1 MLFLQTNAVA
11 NALNSAEWVFPTA
24 EIFHIVG
31 FGIAIGTIAVIDLS
45 LMGVGLQR
53 KSTPQ
58 LLRYT
63 SLWTLIALTIVIL
76 AGFVLF
82 LTMPLDYM
90 RNESFQFKIVCLVLA
105 IIFNYTIHNKIARNK
120 DASPALS
127 IPVALI
133 SLALWVCVVWGGLF
147 IAFVG

>member
-31 FGIAIGTIAVIDLS
+31 FGISIGTVAVIDFS

-58 LLRYT
+58 LLRQ
-63 SLWTLIALTIVIL
+63 LAPFTLTALTIVVIAGIL
-76 AGFVLF
+76 LF
-82 LTMPLDYM
+82 LTMPLDYY
-90 RNESFQFKIVCLVLA
+90 RNSSFRFKIISLFLA
-105 IIFNYTIHNKIARNK
+105 IVFNYTIHNKVARYDNV
-120 DASPALS
+120 SLGVS

>member
-11 NALNSAEWVFPTA
+11 DALNSVEWVFPAA

-31 FGIAIGTIAVIDLS
+31 FGIAIGTIAVTDLS
-45 LMGVGLQR
+45 LMGVGLPR

-90 RNESFQFKIVCLVLA
+90 RNESFRFKIVCLVLA
-105 IIFNYTIHNKIARNK
+105 ILFNYTIHNKVARSK
-120 DASPALS
+120 DASPAVR